1 MTYTLPSTAVT
12 VIDVPEV
19 EITSAKFV
27 YNFYRKDE
35 AVRDTGI
42 FEQNFDEALGI
53 KFDFEKPVN
62 ADVLAKFPR
71 YNVITFV
78 PKAANFNADQPVQPQ
93 ILKAQKNLNTNQLLA
108 NNIDKIMNEDNFSNA
123 NFAAIGLQDSG
134 LDNKL
139 YTLFKGALS
148 VKINSLKYV
157 GTPAA
162 TPPVV
167 IPVPDALTPLNLA
180 KLLTQL
186 TAVKSD
192 VAADVLVNNTDLIE
206 QIKATIITTQLNRK
220 HVFTILNNIVNNP
233 LTIFGD
239 EFVNA
244 LSNTKAIQEATKIA
258 YNGLNVA
265 NQMISGWDSLMKHI
279 DAVDI
284 TEPFADFQP
293 QRQLV
298 GYIIYKSEIMP
309 NGDVVPKE
317 PLFAETPLA
326 TTVYDTEVKYGGVYQ
341 YRIRSIAVIKFTAID
356 LNSQHLFSIQSLIS
370 SRLSNKITIS
380 GIEYIPPP
388 PPADFKIEWDYTDNV
403 PVLSWEFPINSQR
416 DIKYFQIFRR
426 RTINDAFQLIRQYD
440 FNDSVVLFPSGE
452 TINPALVT
460 TVNPNIALTQFSD
473 YEFTQDSTAIYALC
487 CIDAHGYSSP
497 YSAQYQITF
506 DKFENKLKYTLVSTP
521 NAPMT
526 LPILLLHR
534 DLFIDTIKTSGFEE
548 VKIYF
553 DPEYL
558 DAESLSPNVADPGV
572 KKSIISTSSLFKF
585 SGFSSSISTS
595 SPSPNPGFNVK
606 LLTTLQNSTDGKY
619 VLQLINTDLQV
630 QKNIEITINDL
641 RNTGG

>member
-1 MTYTLPSTAVT
+1 LPSTAVT

-284 TEPFADFQP
+284 TSPPADFQP

-521 NAPMT
+521 NAPKT
-526 LPILLLHR
+526 LPNLLLQR